1 MRKVIELTSRMVGR
15 IGMLALVTVQLVGLA
30 GLGGGCAAGRA
41 LGPVDLE
48 PLPLERA
55 ASPVL
60 ERNHFQR
67 DRSGSIT
74 EEGLREVLASPVFL
88 ETGAR
93 VGVIQVAAGYEPDS
107 LLPVVDV
114 PAGLTEALEKSGMF
128 EVATEV
134 SSDWPADSGV
144 SGLRELAARY
154 RVEYLLLYR
163 HRFVDESWTNGWGW
177 MYMLVLPAFFV
188 PSQTTETAGVME
200 ATLFDVKTG
209 TILYTVFERV
219 HAREEF
225 NVWHNEQKLRALQTK
240 LMQETAD
247 ALAQAV
253 VSKTRF
259 LVASRPQP
267 APAEPLAPARP
278 AQPVESAPEAPAP
291 AEPAA
296 SSAAASAPSAS

>member
-1 MRKVIELTSRMVGR
+1 MRKVIELTVGR
-15 IGMLALVTVQLVGLA
+15 LTTLALVLALGTGLA
-30 GLGGGCAAGRA
+30 GLGGCAAGKA
-41 LGPVDLE
+41 LGPVAME

-55 ASPVL
+55 APAAL

-74 EEGLREVLASPVFL
+74 EEGLREVLAAPVFL
-88 ETGAR
+88 EPNAR
-93 VGVIQVAAGYEPDS
+93 VGVIQVASGYEPDAG
-107 LLPVVDV
+107 LPVVDV

-163 HRFVDESWTNGWGW
+163 HRFVDETWTNGWGW

-219 HAREEF
+219 KARDEF
-225 NVWHNEQKLRALQTK
+225 NVWHNEQKLRGMQEK
-240 LMQETAD
+240 LMRDTAD
-247 ALAQAV
+247 ALSRAV

-259 LVASRPQP
+259 LVASRPRPEAARPAPAVAAPAPEPPVVTPAEP
-267 APAEPLAPARP
+267 APAEPVPS
-278 AQPVESAPEAPAP
+278 ES
-291 AEPAA
+291 
-296 SSAAASAPSAS
+296 